1 MKKKQIN
8 SLVGGFHMNE
18 TKYSVLMS
26 VYHKEKPEYLKE
38 SLISIFNQ
46 TLRPDEVILIK
57 DGPVTKELED
67 VINKFLSEYD
77 VFHVYSLEENKGL
90 GYALNHGL
98 QYCNNEVVF
107 RMDTDDISLKE
118 RARVQLDYLNKHP
131 DVSVLGSYIEEFID
145 DSGNNLYVKQVP
157 LNDNEIKRMLKKK
170 NTINH
175 PSVVFKKS
183 HILAVG
189 SYIELKLNE
198 DYYLWVRMAE
208 KGYIFANIEE
218 PLVKMRVTD
227 ETYLRRGGLKYFIT
241 QNSIYKYMKKNNY
254 ISSVEYTYGYFIR
267 FIFRV
272 VLTNRLRKLVYTR
285 LLRKGIS

>member
-1 MKKKQIN
+1 MEE
-8 SLVGGFHMNE
+8 M
-18 TKYSVLMS
+18 KYSVLMS

-46 TLRPDEVILIK
+46 TVRPDEVILIK
-57 DGPVTKELED
+57 DGPVTKDLED

-77 VFHVYSLEENKGL
+77 VFHVYSLDENKGL

-157 LNDNEIKRMLKKK
+157 LNDNEIKKMLKKK
-170 NTINH
+170 NAINH

-189 SYIELKLNE
+189 GYIELKLNE

-208 KGYIFANIEE
+208 KGYIFANIED

-254 ISSVEYTYGYFIR
+254 ISSVEYIYGYLIR

-272 VLTNRLRKLVYTR
+272 VVTNRLRKLAYTR

>member
-1 MKKKQIN
+1 MEIN
-8 SLVGGFHMNE
+8 SLVGGFQMNE

-26 VYHKEKPEYLKE
+26 VYYKEKPEYLKE

-46 TLRPDEVILIK
+46 TARPDEVILIK
-57 DGPVTKELED
+57 DGPVTMELEY

-77 VFHVYSLEENKGL
+77 IFHVYSLKGNKGL
-90 GYALNHGL
+90 GYALNYGL

-118 RARVQLDYLNKHP
+118 RARMQLDYLNKHP

-157 LNDNEIKRMLKKK
+157 LSDNEIKRMLKKK
-170 NTINH
+170 NAINH

-189 SYIELKLNE
+189 GYIELKLNE

-218 PLVKMRVTD
+218 SLVKMRVTD

-254 ISSVEYTYGYFIR
+254 ISSVEYTYGYLIR

>member
-1 MKKKQIN
+1 MEIN
-8 SLVGGFHMNE
+8 SLVGGFQMNE

-26 VYHKEKPEYLKE
+26 VYYKEKPEYLKE

-46 TLRPDEVILIK
+46 TARPDEVILIK
-57 DGPVTKELED
+57 DGPVTMELEY

-77 VFHVYSLEENKGL
+77 IFHVYSLKGNKGL
-90 GYALNHGL
+90 GYALNYGL

-118 RARVQLDYLNKHP
+118 RARMQLDYLNKHP

-157 LNDNEIKRMLKKK
+157 LSDNEIKRMLKKK
-170 NTINH
+170 NAINH

-189 SYIELKLNE
+189 GYIELKLNE

-208 KGYIFANIEE
+208 KGYIFANIED

-254 ISSVEYTYGYFIR
+254 ISSVEYIYGYLIR

-272 VLTNRLRKLVYTR
+272 VLTNRLRKLAYTR
-285 LLRKGIS
+285 ILRKGIS